1 MKNYYVET
9 SVSYSDNNGEP
20 YNGEEFFSFTISEKN
35 KLKAGEEAIKLS
47 LEQFKEEFNYGF
59 YNIKCQ
65 VETIY
70 ETSDAAR
77 SS

>member
-9 SVSYSDNNGEP
+9 SVSYSDDNGEL
-20 YNGEEFFSFTISEKN
+20 YNGEEFFSFTIQEKN
-35 KLKAGEEAIKLS
+35 KFEAGKEAIRLS
-47 LEQFKEEFNYGF
+47 LSQFNEEYNDGFN
-59 YNIKCQ
+59 NIKCQ

-70 ETSDAAR
+70 ETSDDAR

>member
-20 YNGEEFFSFTISEKN
+20 YNGEEFFSFTIQKQN

-47 LEQFKEEFNYGF
+47 LKKFNKECGSGFN
-59 YNIKCQ
+59 NIKCQ
-65 VETIY
+65 VKTIL
-70 ETSDAAR
+70 
-77 SS
+77 